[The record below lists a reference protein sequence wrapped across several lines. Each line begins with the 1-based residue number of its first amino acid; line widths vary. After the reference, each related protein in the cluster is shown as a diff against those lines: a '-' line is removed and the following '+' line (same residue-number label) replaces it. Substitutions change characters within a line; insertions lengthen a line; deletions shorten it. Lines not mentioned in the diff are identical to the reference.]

1 MYQKKTSFR
10 RRVAARR
17 HRDVVMEALR
27 LRSQSPADSL
37 RALSA
42 HNEAVLRLN
51 RARR

>member
-1 MYQKKTSFR
+1 MHQKKKALR
-10 RRVAARR
+10 RRVSERR
-17 HRDVVMEALR
+17 HGDVVMEALR
-27 LRSQSPADSL
+27 RRNQSPTDSL

>member
-1 MYQKKTSFR
+1 MHQRKASFR
-10 RRVAARR
+10 KQVAERR
-17 HRDVVMEALR
+17 HRDVVLEALR
-27 LRSQSPADSL
+27 LRKQSPAESL

>member
-1 MYQKKTSFR
+1 MHQRKASLRKQ
-10 RRVAARR
+10 VAERR
-17 HRDVVMEALR
+17 HRDIILEALR
-27 LRSQSPADSL
+27 LRKQSPAESL

>member
-10 RRVAARR
+10 RRVAERR

-27 LRSQSPADSL
+27 LRNQSPADSL

>member
-1 MYQKKTSFR
+1 MYQKDMSFR
-10 RRVAARR
+10 RQVSECRR
-17 HRDVVMEALR
+17 RDVIMEALR
-27 LRSQSPADSL
+27 LPNQSPPDSL